1 LGEGRVLNW
10 LTKDPSIGAATLK
23 KRLEEEY
30 HIKLSYYVVWDGREM
45 HGTNSKGSGVTALSM
60 HSVSRLRWRGPIQ
73 VVWWTLNMSK
83 LGKRRGLQECL
94 LP

>member
-45 HGTNSKGSGVTALSM
+45 ARDQLKGKWDYNFEHAFSFKAEVERTNPGSLVEASP
-60 HSVSRLRWRGPIQ
+60 HQR
-73 VVWWTLNMSK
+73 
-83 LGKRRGLQECL
+83 
-94 LP
+94 